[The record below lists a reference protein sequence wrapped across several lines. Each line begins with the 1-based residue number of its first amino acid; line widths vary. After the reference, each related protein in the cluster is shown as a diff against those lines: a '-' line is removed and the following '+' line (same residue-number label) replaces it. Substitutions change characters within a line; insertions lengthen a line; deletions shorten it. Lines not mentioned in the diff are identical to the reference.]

1 MNNKTIARKYIEFL
15 EKGDLNGINRLFHK
29 DGMVESP
36 LYGKMRASEFYKEL
50 MSDTTKS
57 QLEIKGIYET
67 PESNSIA
74 LFFNY
79 KWTMKNNEIA
89 DFDVVDIIDFN
100 NTSEIRNLKIIARVC
115 RFDWRFLLPLRR
127 RAMF

>member
-1 MNNKTIARKYIEFL
+1 MNNKKVVIKYIEFL
-15 EKGDLNGINRLFHK
+15 EQGDLKGIIDLFAK
-29 DGMVESP
+29 DGIVESP
-36 LYGKMRASEFYKEL
+36 LYGKMRASEFYIEL

-57 QLEIKGIYET
+57 QLEIKGIYEA

-100 NTSEIRNLKIIARVC
+100 NTSEIRNLKIIYDTVQS
-115 RFDWRFLLPLRR
+115 RR
-127 RAMF
+127 IMNKLKSEK

>member
-15 EKGDLNGINRLFHK
+15 EKGDLNGINGLFHK

-57 QLEIKGIYET
+57 ELELKGIYEA

-100 NTSEIRNLKIIARVC
+100 NTSEIRNLKIIYDTVQS
-115 RFDWRFLLPLRR
+115 RR
-127 RAMF
+127 IMNKLKSEK

>member
-1 MNNKTIARKYIEFL
+1 MNNKKVVIKYIEFL
-15 EKGDLNGINRLFHK
+15 EKGDLNGINGLFDK

-36 LYGKMRASEFYKEL
+36 IYGKMRASEFYKEL
-50 MSDTTKS
+50 MTDTTKS
-57 QLEIKGIYET
+57 ELELKGIYEA

-100 NTSEIRNLKIIARVC
+100 NSAKINNLKIIYDTVES
-115 RFDWRFLLPLRR
+115 RR
-127 RAMF
+127 IMDRLKSEK

>member
-1 MNNKTIARKYIEFL
+1 MNNKKVVIKYIEFL
-15 EKGDLNGINRLFHK
+15 EQGDLKGIIDLFAK
-29 DGMVESP
+29 DGIVESP
-36 LYGKMRASEFYKEL
+36 LYGKMRASEFYIEL

-57 QLEIKGIYET
+57 QLEIKGIYEA

-100 NTSEIRNLKIIARVC
+100 NSAKIKNLKIIYDTVES
-115 RFDWRFLLPLRR
+115 RR
-127 RAMF
+127 IMDKLKSEK

>member
-1 MNNKTIARKYIEFL
+1 MNNKKVVIKYIEFL
-15 EKGDLNGINRLFHK
+15 EQGDLKGIIDLFAK
-29 DGMVESP
+29 DGIVESP
-36 LYGKMRASEFYKEL
+36 LYGKMRASEFYIEL

-57 QLEIKGIYET
+57 QLEIKGIYEA

-100 NTSEIRNLKIIARVC
+100 NSAKIKNLKIIYDTVES
-115 RFDWRFLLPLRR
+115 RR
-127 RAMF
+127 IMDKLKSE

>member
-1 MNNKTIARKYIEFL
+1 MNNKTAARKYIEFL
-15 EKGDLNGINRLFHK
+15 EKGDLNGINRLFAK
-29 DGMVESP
+29 DGTVESP

-57 QLEIKGIYET
+57 ELEIKGIYEA

-79 KWTMKNNEIA
+79 KWTMKNDELA

-100 NTSEIRNLKIIARVC
+100 SSAKIKNLKIIYDTVKS
-115 RFDWRFLLPLRR
+115 RR
-127 RAMF
+127 IMEKLKSEK